1 MNDQKFVRLD
11 PRTGAPVRH
20 RRRRRRMK
28 PGFILLLATVVI
40 LLAVLVGL
48 LVWGVGLLSG
58 NKGKDEPRSLDAPQ
72 TQASAQ
78 TTQPSATNPSA
89 TEPSV
94 TEPTQPIPTTPLER
108 VEAFAVEHGYTLAD
122 YPEKLL
128 QLLERNPDTE
138 DFVKNY
144 PLEYGKPHD
153 IDISAYVDDPG
164 VPLFIQ
170 WDKQWGYKDYVGN
183 IGGLSGCGPTC
194 LSMVVFHFTRDPAM
208 HPAYMMEFAESNRNY
223 ATPTT
228 ATMWALFGQGA
239 KEFGLD
245 VKELTAEQIH
255 SERMLANILESG
267 KLIVAHMGPG
277 VFTEIGHYIVIT
289 GYEDGKFRVNDPN
302 SYTNSEKLWDFEEF
316 SSQIKMMWSF
326 DK

>member
-1 MNDQKFVRLD
+1 MNDQKFVRPD
-11 PRTGAPVRH
+11 PRTGVPVRH
-20 RRRRRRMK
+20 RRRRRRVN
-28 PGFILLLATVVI
+28 PSFILLLVTVMI
-40 LLAVLVGL
+40 LLAVLIGL
-48 LVWGVGLLSG
+48 LVWGVSLLSG
-58 NKGKDEPRSLDAPQ
+58 GKDTDEPRSLDTPQ

-78 TTQPSATNPSA
+78 TTQPSAS
-89 TEPSV
+89 EPV
-94 TEPTQPIPTTPLER
+94 TEPTQPVPTTPLER
-108 VEAFAVEHGYTLAD
+108 VEAFASEHGYTLAD

-128 QLLERNPDTE
+128 QLLERNPATE
-138 DFVKNY
+138 EFVKNY
-144 PLEYGKPHD
+144 PLEYGKTHE
-153 IDISAYVDDPG
+153 IDISSHVDDPG

-170 WDKQWGYKDYVGN
+170 WDKQWGYKDYVGS

-223 ATPTT
+223 ATTTT

-255 SERMLANILESG
+255 SEKKLADILNSG
-267 KLIVAHMGPG
+267 RLVVAHMGPG

-302 SYTNSEKLWDFEEF
+302 SYVNSEKLWDFEEF
-316 SSQIKMMWSF
+316 SGQAKMMWSF

>member
-1 MNDQKFVRLD
+1 MNDQKIVRPH

-20 RRRRRRMK
+20 RRRRRRVN
-28 PGFILLLATVVI
+28 PSFILLLVAVVV

-48 LVWGVGLLSG
+48 LVWGVSLLSG
-58 NKGKDEPRSLDAPQ
+58 NQDKDEPRGLQTHQ
-72 TQASAQ
+72 TQASTQA
-78 TTQPSATNPSA
+78 TQPSV

-94 TEPTQPIPTTPLER
+94 TEPTQPIPATPLER
-108 VEAFAVEHGYTLAD
+108 VEVYAKANGYTLED

-153 IDISAYVDDPG
+153 IDISGHVDDPG

-194 LSMVVFHFTRDPAM
+194 LSMVVFHFTRNPAM

-223 ATPTT
+223 ATTTT

-255 SERMLANILESG
+255 SEKKLADILNSG
-267 KLIVAHMGPG
+267 RVIVAHMGPG
-277 VFTEIGHYIVIT
+277 VFTEIGHYIVIA

-302 SYTNSEKLWDFEEF
+302 SYVNSEKLWEFEEF
-316 SSQIKMMWSF
+316 SNQIKMMWSF

>member
-1 MNDQKFVRLD
+1 MNDQKFVRPD
-11 PRTGAPVRH
+11 PRTGRPVRH
-20 RRRRRRMK
+20 RRRRRRVN
-28 PGFILLLATVVI
+28 PSFILLLVAVVV
-40 LLAVLVGL
+40 LLAVLIGL
-48 LVWGVGLLSG
+48 LVWGVSLLSG
-58 NKGKDEPRSLDAPQ
+58 NQDKDQSRAPETSQ

-78 TTQPSATNPSA
+78 TTQPSAS
-89 TEPSV
+89 EPV

-108 VEAFAVEHGYTLAD
+108 VEAFAAEHGYTLAD

-128 QLLERNPDTE
+128 QLLERNPDAE
-138 DFVKNY
+138 EFVKNY
-144 PLEYGKPHD
+144 PLEYGKPHA
-153 IDISAYVDDPG
+153 IDISGHVDDPG

-245 VKELTAEQIH
+245 VKELTAEQLN

-267 KLIVAHMGPG
+267 RLIVAHMGPG

-302 SYTNSEKLWDFEEF
+302 SYVNSEKLWDFEEF
-316 SSQIKMMWSF
+316 SGQAKMMWSF